1 MKEIRLKD
9 VYLFFVCF
17 WFWVK
22 LIKLFVVDYIEEW
35 EKLFCFYLVL
45 NKIDIVSYLDGID
58 LRYVNF

>member
-9 VYLFFVCF
+9 MYLFFVCF